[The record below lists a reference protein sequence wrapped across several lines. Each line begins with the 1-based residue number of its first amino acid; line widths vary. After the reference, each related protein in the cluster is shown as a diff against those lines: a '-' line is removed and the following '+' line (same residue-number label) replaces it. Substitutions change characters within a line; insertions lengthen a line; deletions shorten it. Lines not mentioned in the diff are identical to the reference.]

1 MSRARTQSHRRPAV
15 LVVLLVV
22 AIVAAFVAF
31 ALRISGKST
40 TIGASG
46 TVYTEAVAGQ
56 YQRINPLYATLNDV
70 DADLSQLIFSGLVK
84 LGPDGTV
91 QPDLAALPQIS
102 ADGTVYTFKL
112 QPHVQWQDGKP
123 VTSADVAFTIKSL
136 TDPDYKG
143 DSAVAEGWL
152 DVTVAT
158 PDEQTIVVTL
168 KQASAPFLAR
178 SATVGIL
185 PQHLLAGLTAQ
196 QLFEA
201 PFNSAPIGSGP
212 YKLQSIDSHVAT
224 LVANNDY
231 QPSPPHIST
240 LKLRFYADY
249 PSALRALQSGE
260 ANGLIVRDT
269 LTEQQLTD
277 LQKLNGMKVEQPQEG
292 TYVVLYLNNDQ
303 AAFFADP
310 NVRQAISLA
319 LDRQTLVQRVYFGL
333 ATPSSSPVA
342 PGSWAYAK
350 QYDRTTAD
358 IAQAKKLLTAAGW
371 VAQPTTGI
379 LVKAG
384 QEFRFTIRT
393 DDDPT
398 RVAIANEIARQL
410 DPLGIKATVAST
422 TFSVLRR
429 DFLQDRKYDAAVAG
443 WDQGPD
449 PDPYFGWHSS
459 QTGQAGLNLAN
470 YANAISDDLIAK
482 GRTVNDDVVRKDVYT
497 QFQQVWSQTSPSVIV
512 AYPQYVYV
520 HTSNLQGMDVGV
532 LFDGSQR
539 FSNVADWHE

>member
-1 MSRARTQSHRRPAV
+1 MSRQRTRRRPAV
-15 LVVLLVV
+15 LVVLLLI

-40 TIGASG
+40 DIGASG

-56 YQRINPLYATLNDV
+56 YQRINPLYASLNDV
-70 DADLSQLIFSGLVK
+70 DADLSRLIFSGLVK

-91 QPDLAALPQIS
+91 EPDLADLPQVS
-102 ADGTVYTFKL
+102 PDGTVYTFKL
-112 QPHVQWQDGKP
+112 RPHLQWQDGTP
-123 VTSADVAFTIKSL
+123 VTSADVAFTVKSL
-136 TDPDYKG
+136 VDPDFKG
-143 DSAVAEGWL
+143 DSSVAEGWL
-152 DVTVAT
+152 DVTVST
-158 PDEQTIVVTL
+158 PDAQTVVVTL
-168 KQASAPFLAR
+168 KQPSSPFLAR

-201 PFNSAPIGSGP
+201 PFNSAPIGTGP
-212 YKLQSIDSHVAT
+212 YKLQSIDSRVAT
-224 LVANNDY
+224 LVANSSY
-231 QPSPPHIST
+231 QPAAPRIST
-240 LKLRFYADY
+240 IRLRFYPDY

-260 ANGLIVRDT
+260 TNGLMVRDT
-269 LTEQQLTD
+269 LTDQQLAD
-277 LQKLNGMKVEQPQEG
+277 LQKIKGMTVEQPQGG

-310 NVRQAISLA
+310 NVREAISLA
-319 LDRQTLVQRVYFGL
+319 IDRKTLVQRVYLGL

-342 PGSWAYAK
+342 PGSWAYAP
-350 QYDRTTAD
+350 QYDQTSAD
-358 IAQAKKLLTAAGW
+358 LARARQLLTAAGW
-371 VAQPTTGI
+371 TGQPGTGI

-398 RVAIANEIARQL
+398 RVAVANEIARQL
-410 DPLGIKATVAST
+410 DPLGIKVTVAST

-429 DFLQDRKYDAAVAG
+429 DFLQDRKYDAAVAA

-482 GRTVNDDVVRKDVYT
+482 GRTSNDNVVRKDVYT
-497 QFQQVWSQTSPSVIV
+497 QFQQVWSQTSPSVVI
-512 AYPQYVYV
+512 AYPRDVYV
-520 HTSNLQGMDVGV
+520 HTSNLQDVGVGV
-532 LFDGSQR
+532 LFDGSLR
-539 FSNVADWHE
+539 FSNVAAWHE

>member
-15 LVVLLVV
+15 LAVLLVIAV
-22 AIVAAFVAF
+22 VAAAGAF
-31 ALRISGKST
+31 LLRISGKST
-40 TIGASG
+40 TIGPSG
-46 TVYTEAVAGQ
+46 SVYTEAVAGQ
-56 YQRINPLYATLNDV
+56 YQRINPIYASLNDV
-70 DADLSQLIFSGLVK
+70 DQDLSKLVFSGLVK

-91 QPDLAALPQIS
+91 EPDLAGLPQIS
-102 ADGTVYTFKL
+102 TDGTVYTFKL
-112 QPHVQWQDGKP
+112 RPNVQWQDGKP
-123 VTSADVAFTIKSL
+123 VTSGDVAFTVKSL
-136 TDPDYKG
+136 VDPDYKG

-152 DVTVAT
+152 DVTVQT
-158 PDEQTIVVTL
+158 PDQQTVVVTL
-168 KQASAPFLAR
+168 KQPSAPFLAR

-185 PQHLLAGLTAQ
+185 PQHLLDSLTAQ

-212 YKLQSIDSHVAT
+212 YKLESIDSHVAT
-224 LVANNDY
+224 LVANNAY
-231 QPSPPHIST
+231 QPSPPKIGT
-240 LKLRFYADY
+240 IKLRFYSDY
-249 PSALRALQSGE
+249 SGALRALQSGD
-260 ANGLIVRDT
+260 ANGLMVRET
-269 LTEQQLTD
+269 LTEQQVAD
-277 LQKLNGMKVEQPQEG
+277 LQKIKGMKVEQPQLG
-292 TYVVLYLNNDQ
+292 AYVVLYLNNDQ
-303 AAFFADP
+303 AAFFADA

-319 LDRQTLVQRVYFGL
+319 IDRQTLVQRVYFGI

-358 IAQAKKLLTAAGW
+358 ITQAKALLTQAGW
-371 VAQPTTGI
+371 TPQPATGI

-398 RVAIANEIARQL
+398 RVAVANEIARQM
-410 DPLGIKATVAST
+410 DPLGIKVTVAST

-429 DFLQDRKYDAAVAG
+429 DFLQDRKYDAAIAA

-470 YANAISDDLIAK
+470 YANAIADDLIAK
-482 GRTVNDDVVRKDVYT
+482 GRTSNDNVVRKDVYT
-497 QFQQVWSQTSPSVIV
+497 QFQQVWSQTSPSVII
-512 AYPQYVYV
+512 AYPRYIYVQT
-520 HTSNLQGMDVGV
+520 TSLQGVDLGV
-532 LFDGSQR
+532 LFDGSLR
-539 FSNVADWHE
+539 FSNVASWHE